1 MKHRKFLFICF
12 TFAIV
17 FILSCESA
25 MAMDTGFKTDRVDEN
40 DKQIFISNIDLSL
53 IREEPEKNTIT
64 CFDIS
69 ESGLIA
75 VGTKNLNKKLV
86 MVYTSDGHF
95 EYGYEFNCSGSFGI
109 EWDAENIIIYFV
121 RSDIAASFD
130 KAGDNVE
137 LKKIQNTIENT
148 SYWNNDVFCTQR
160 TINNSLYY
168 MNNENGLFSIAMPS
182 YSQIT
187 KVDSDGNSEIIY
199 TCGNN
204 QVLKFVIIFIIIVV
218 FVILITKVVFLQF
231 IKLKKK

>member
-1 MKHRKFLFICF
+1 MNTK
-12 TFAIV
+12 
-17 FILSCESA
+17 
-25 MAMDTGFKTDRVDEN
+25 FKTDRVDEN

-53 IREEPEKNTIT
+53 IREEPEKNAIT

-75 VGTKNLNKKLV
+75 VGTQNLNKKLV

-109 EWDAENIIIYFV
+109 EWDDDNIIIYFV
-121 RSDIAASFD
+121 RGDIAASFD
-130 KAGDNVE
+130 KAGDNVD

-160 TINNSLYY
+160 TINNNLYY
-168 MNNENGLFSIAMPS
+168 MNNGNRLFSVAMPS

-187 KVDSDGNSEIIY
+187 KVDPDGNSEIIY

-204 QVLKFVIIFIIIVV
+204 QVLKFVMIFIIIVV
-218 FVILITKVVFLQF
+218 FVILITKVVFSQF
-231 IKLKKK
+231 IKLKKEIK